1 MESRTPVHS
10 DVEVRPWAS
19 CAVFWLALREAALE
33 LPEHSTNRMRETEGK
48 RFRSS
53 TEYFIGLSTMPWM
66 IETMLGR
73 IDGGNAVV
81 MALEMQAR
89 RRDDAHPR
97 LQRREAGRAA
107 GGRQPHHLFGGGTLA
122 IITLGDAARH
132 APGHVAVIGGKRP
145 HRHDGRRRRQQAA
158 GAKEGATAGGAGP
171 PLREHAVLAFA
182 IRLFVLSRSRT

>member
-1 MESRTPVHS
+1 MGFLRRLLVGAARGGVGIAGAFDEQDAGDGGKAFQILHRIFHRLVHH
-10 DVEVRPWAS
+10 
-19 CAVFWLALREAALE
+19 AVDD
-33 LPEHSTNRMRETEGK
+33 
-48 RFRSS
+48 
-53 TEYFIGLSTMPWM
+53 
-66 IETMLGR
+66 ETMLGR

-158 GAKEGATAGGAGP
+158 GAKEGATAGGAGR